1 MKAYELIYNSLE
13 GSILKG
19 QYAADEFLPSENQ
32 LVKQFHVSRDTIRKA
47 LNKLMANGYIQ
58 KIQGKGSLVLK
69 RNQLRFPVSGLTSYK
84 ELQLS
89 AGYQS
94 QTRVVRLKKIRIDAD
109 LAKRTGFMLDDEV
122 IVLTRIRQID
132 NSNIIIDHDLLLTSV
147 VPYLDTEI
155 AEDSIYNYFETK
167 LGLTI
172 SFAEKEIT
180 VEPLTAEDHQ
190 YLDLNEQDNNIV
202 VIRSRVFLANAQ
214 QFQYTE
220 SRHRAD
226 KFKFYDFARRNAA
239 VY

>member
-69 RNQLRFPVSGLTSYK
+69 RDQLRFPVSGLTSYK

-109 LAKRTGFMLDDEV
+109 LANRTGFMLEDEV
-122 IVLTRIRQID
+122 FVLTRIRQID

-155 AEDSIYNYFETK
+155 AEDSIYNYFENK

-180 VEPLTAEDHQ
+180 VEPLKAEDHQ

>member
-69 RNQLRFPVSGLTSYK
+69 RDQLRFPVSGLTSYK

>member
-69 RNQLRFPVSGLTSYK
+69 RDQLRFPVSGLTSYK
-84 ELQLS
+84 ELQSS